1 MTDYEITYI
10 LRPTLEDSD
19 ADKRSDAI
27 GKIVTQRGGSVATI
41 EKLGKKRLAY
51 EIADVREGTY
61 VTMRFSSDGATA
73 KELERQL
80 KLHEDVIRAL
90 LVRLDKHAL
99 ELSVQQSAQAAAQA
113 QLAAQAAAAQPAPVS
128 RPDPSTS
135 SG

>member
-10 LRPTLEDSD
+10 LRPTLEDAD
-19 ADKRSDAI
+19 ADARAAAI
-27 GKIVTQRGGSVATI
+27 GKIVTQHGGTVANV

-61 VTMRFSSDGATA
+61 VTMRFASDGPTA

-90 LVRLDKHAL
+90 LVRLDKYDL
-99 ELSVQQSAQAAAQA
+99 EATIQLSAQAAAQQA
-113 QLAAQAAAAQPAPVS
+113 QLAAQAPAQPAPQA
-128 RPDPSTS
+128 
-135 SG
+135 